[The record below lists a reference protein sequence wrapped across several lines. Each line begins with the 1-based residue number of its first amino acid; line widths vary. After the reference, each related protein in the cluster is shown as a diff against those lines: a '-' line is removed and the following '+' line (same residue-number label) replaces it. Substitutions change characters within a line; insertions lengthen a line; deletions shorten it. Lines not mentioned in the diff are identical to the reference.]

1 MIKLVNVSKSFSQ
14 FKVIKSV
21 SLTIDKGEV
30 HGIIGASG
38 AGKSTL
44 LRLMNLL
51 EIPDQGEVE
60 VNGQK
65 LTNLAAKNFD
75 KHASQWE

>member
-21 SLTIDKGEV
+21 SLMINKGEV
-30 HGIIGASG
+30 YGTIGASG

-44 LRLMNLL
+44 LRLVIAVQCPRGTLPLSAVQSMPQM
-51 EIPDQGEVE
+51 EIQ
-60 VNGQK
+60 
-65 LTNLAAKNFD
+65 
-75 KHASQWE
+75 SR